1 MPRHLFLSANKHTLN
16 YGARAIEDRSSAAS
30 ACGSEWSVESQLR
43 RCCDCGTMSSQEI
56 LYRVFALRKPCDQH
70 ENLAL
75 HTHKG
80 IEFLEKYGNFV
91 RDRCAIETEY
101 ASKLRRLVKNYQPK
115 KKDEEDYQYSACQ
128 AFKTMMN
135 EVGDL
140 AGQHELVAED
150 LTSTVL
156 QELQLLVRNLKD
168 DRKKHMAEETRLRST
183 LQTQLAALD
192 RTKKAYEKAFKETE
206 KALDEYQ
213 KADADLN
220 LSRAVV
226 EKARIN
232 MVAKNQQCEEAKK
245 DYANQLEKTNE
256 LQHQHYSALI
266 PEVLRQLQELDERRV
281 RSIKGFMIKS
291 VEVEKKTFPIMD
303 KCLEGIVRAANNI
316 NEKEDTRLVIERY
329 KSGFNPPEDFMFEDL
344 QRGSDEH
351 SGSMISN
358 HSNSLPSMSRV
369 DTIKGTISAGKNK
382 KRAGLFTSLFGN
394 NKSNYSNSETKED
407 YTDLPPVQRRK
418 KLQLKLD
425 EIALQINK
433 ETQTR
438 DGLMK
443 MKSVYEA
450 NSALGDPMSIEG
462 QLNDSGHR
470 LDKLRQEQQK
480 FLAWLDEAE
489 GKSHLNNPVSST
501 TSSPSSQRSNSMH
514 RNLLNGSSNG
524 KQRHSSSDE
533 SVSPSASSDG
543 SRHKQPPNTLALGT
557 SHSPESGLGSRTSL
571 PDSERGDDLAGA
583 ECIDD
588 DGDFADGPLTPL
600 GTCKALYAFEASSEG
615 SIPMYDGEE
624 LLLLEVDQGDGWTRV
639 RRMNDLEEGFVP
651 TSYIECSLYSTC

>member
-394 NKSNYSNSETKED
+394 NKED

>member
-1 MPRHLFLSANKHTLN
+1 MSTT
-16 YGARAIEDRSSAAS
+16 EDIPY
-30 ACGSEWSVESQLR
+30 W
-43 RCCDCGTMSSQEI
+43 
-56 LYRVFALRKPCDQH
+56 LYSLRKPCDQH

-80 IEFLEKYGNFV
+80 IEFLEKYGGFV
-91 RDRCAIETEY
+91 RERCAIEAEY
-101 ASKLRRLVKNYQPK
+101 AAKLRRLVKNYQPK

-140 AGQHELVAED
+140 AGQHEVVAED

-168 DRKKHMAEETRLRST
+168 DRKKHMAEEAKLRSS

-226 EKARIN
+226 EKARLN
-232 MVAKNQQCEEAKK
+232 MVSKNQQCEEAKK

-256 LQHQHYSALI
+256 LQHQHYAALI
-266 PEVLRQLQELDERRV
+266 PDVLRQLQELDERRV
-281 RSIKGFMIKS
+281 RSIKGFIIKS
-291 VEVEKKTFPIMD
+291 VEVERKTFPIMD

-329 KSGFNPPEDFMFEDL
+329 KSGFNPPEDFLFEDL
-344 QRGSDEH
+344 QRGADEH
-351 SGSMISN
+351 SNSMISN

-382 KRAGLFTSLFGN
+382 KRVGLFTSLFGN
-394 NKSNYSNSETKED
+394 NKRLIHVCTHFKSNYSNSESKED

-418 KLQLKLD
+418 KLQQKLD
-425 EIALQINK
+425 EIAVQINK

-470 LDKLRQEQQK
+470 LDKLRQEQLK
-480 FLAWLDEAE
+480 FIAWLEESD
-489 GKSHLNNPVSST
+489 GKGQLHNPVSST
-501 TSSPSSQRSNSMH
+501 TSSPSSQRSNSVH
-514 RNLLNGSSNG
+514 RNLLNGNSNG

-543 SRHKQPPNTLALGT
+543 SRHKQPPNTLALG
-557 SHSPESGLGSRTSL
+557 PESGLGSRTSL
-571 PDSERGDDLAGA
+571 PDSDRGDELGGA
-583 ECIDD
+583 EGVDD
-588 DGDFADGPLTPL
+588 DPDFADGPLTPL

-615 SIPMYDGEE
+615 SIPMFDGEE
-624 LLLLEVDQGDGWTRV
+624 LLLLELDQGDGWTRV
-639 RRMNDLEEGFVP
+639 RRMTDLEEGFVP
-651 TSYIECSLYSTC
+651 TSYIECSLYSAC

>member
-1 MPRHLFLSANKHTLN
+1 MCSWFAEILFLA
-16 YGARAIEDRSSAAS
+16 
-30 ACGSEWSVESQLR
+30 
-43 RCCDCGTMSSQEI
+43 
-56 LYRVFALRKPCDQH
+56 DQH

-80 IEFLEKYGNFV
+80 IEFLEKYGGFV
-91 RDRCAIETEY
+91 RERCAIEAEY
-101 ASKLRRLVKNYQPK
+101 AAKLRRLVKNYQPK

-140 AGQHELVAED
+140 AGQHEVVAED

-168 DRKKHMAEETRLRST
+168 DRKKHMAEEAKLRSS

-226 EKARIN
+226 EKARLN
-232 MVAKNQQCEEAKK
+232 MVSKNQQCEEAKK

-256 LQHQHYSALI
+256 LQHQHYAALI
-266 PEVLRQLQELDERRV
+266 PDVLRQLQELDERRV
-281 RSIKGFMIKS
+281 RSIKGFIIKS
-291 VEVEKKTFPIMD
+291 VEVERKTFPIMD

-329 KSGFNPPEDFMFEDL
+329 KSGFNPPEDFLFEDL
-344 QRGSDEH
+344 QRGADEH
-351 SGSMISN
+351 SNSMISN

-382 KRAGLFTSLFGN
+382 KRVGLFTSLFGN
-394 NKSNYSNSETKED
+394 NKRLIHVCTHFKSNYSNSESKED

-418 KLQLKLD
+418 KLQQKLD
-425 EIALQINK
+425 EIAVQINK

-470 LDKLRQEQQK
+470 LDKLRQEQLK
-480 FLAWLDEAE
+480 FIAWLEESD
-489 GKSHLNNPVSST
+489 GKGQLHNPVSST
-501 TSSPSSQRSNSMH
+501 TSSPSSQRSNSVH
-514 RNLLNGSSNG
+514 RNLLNGNSNG

-571 PDSERGDDLAGA
+571 PDSDRGDELGGA
-583 ECIDD
+583 EGVDD
-588 DGDFADGPLTPL
+588 DPDFADGPLTPL

-615 SIPMYDGEE
+615 SIPMFDGEE
-624 LLLLEVDQGDGWTRV
+624 LLLLELDQGDGWTRV
-639 RRMNDLEEGFVP
+639 RRMTDLEEGFVP
-651 TSYIECSLYSTC
+651 TSYIECSLYSAC

>member
-1 MPRHLFLSANKHTLN
+1 MDTDNLS
-16 YGARAIEDRSSAAS
+16 
-30 ACGSEWSVESQLR
+30 W
-43 RCCDCGTMSSQEI
+43 GTE
-56 LYRVFALRKPCDQH
+56 LWDQH

-394 NKSNYSNSETKED
+394 NKRLIHVCTHFKSNYSNSETKED